1 MEFPHI
7 EFQYLIIY
15 EKKIYVFYFFFIVC
29 GNFLLF
35 FALIFC
41 TGFEWNIFLYGI
53 FMKKC
58 SIFFYSFPTSHCPP
72 PLIRFHHFSFKTW
85 SFPPSCSCRIAFVI
99 GVRYGESK
107 LPLELLLHCT
117 SHISTHSA
125 LWENTG
131 GQTVISAKDNWF
143 QGYSRVNFSKTFKDC
158 HEEMTVS
165 NSAIYSGSR

>member
-1 MEFPHI
+1 MREFPHI
-7 EFQYLIIY
+7 EFQYTHILR
-15 EKKIYVFYFFFIVC
+15 EKNLCILFLY
-29 GNFLLF
+29 LLF
-35 FALIFC
+35 MEISYCFLHWFFVLVLNGTFFC
-41 TGFEWNIFLYGI
+41 MEFLW
-53 FMKKC
+53 KNAQ
-58 SIFFYSFPTSHCPP
+58 FFYSFPTSHCPP

-143 QGYSRVNFSKTFKDC
+143 QGYR
-158 HEEMTVS
+158 
-165 NSAIYSGSR
+165 R

>member
-1 MEFPHI
+1 M
-7 EFQYLIIY
+7 
-15 EKKIYVFYFFFIVC
+15 YFISLFIVY
-29 GNFLLF
+29 GNFILF

-41 TGFEWNIFLYGI
+41 TGFEWTFFCMEFLW
-53 FMKKC
+53 KNAQ
-58 SIFFYSFPTSHCPP
+58 FFYSFPTSHCPP
-72 PLIRFHHFSFKTW
+72 PLIRFHHFSFRTW

-131 GQTVISAKDNWF
+131 GQTVIAAKDNWF
-143 QGYSRVNFSKTFKDC
+143 QGYSREKLFKDFQRL
-158 HEEMTVS
+158 
-165 NSAIYSGSR
+165 SRGDDSFQQCNIQWE

>member
-1 MEFPHI
+1 M
-7 EFQYLIIY
+7 
-15 EKKIYVFYFFFIVC
+15 YFISLFIVY
-29 GNFLLF
+29 GNFILF

-131 GQTVISAKDNWF
+131 GQTVISAKNNWF
-143 QGYSRVNFSKTFKDC
+143 QGLQPGKTFQRLSKTVTRRWQFP
-158 HEEMTVS
+158 TVQYTVGVGRWV
-165 NSAIYSGSR
+165 IYTPDTIHCKSH